1 MRERVIGAAGV
12 VVVGLVPIISGG
24 PVFAVM
30 MTLLCLVGYREYLT
44 IASLIGTRSTASGY
58 VIVPLFAIVAW
69 TGFSARGLLVTC
81 ALAVA
86 LPLWRALVRSAD
98 GRSASLV
105 DWGLGTAG
113 TFYLGLPLLA
123 AIELRQTGGPVSE
136 ASATWVTGLAGAL
149 AGDWVTHPRGLA
161 WLLSLVLLTWGA
173 DTGAFLVGRRFG
185 RRLLMPAVSPKK
197 TVEGAAGGIAAA
209 AATMAIASAVFGLGL
224 PTVAAVAIGCV
235 LGAAGQVGDLAQSLM
250 KRQAGVKDSGT
261 LIRGHG
267 GVLDRIDA
275 LVVVLVAG
283 LFVRDFAD
291 VLWAPGS

>member
-1 MRERVIGAAGV
+1 MRERVTGAVGV

-30 MTLLCLVGYREYLT
+30 MTLLCLIGYREYLT

-58 VIVPLFAIVAW
+58 VIVPLFGIVAW
-69 TGFSARGLLVTC
+69 TGFSARGLLATC

-136 ASATWVTGLAGAL
+136 AWITDLAGAL
-149 AGDWVTHPRGLA
+149 AGDWATQPRGLA
-161 WLLSLVLLTWGA
+161 WLLSLVLMTWGA
-173 DTGAFLVGRRFG
+173 DTGAYLVGRRFG
-185 RRLLMPAVSPKK
+185 HRLLMPTVSPKK
-197 TVEGAAGGIAAA
+197 TVEGAVGGIAAA
-209 AATMAIASAVFGLGL
+209 AATMAIASAAFGLGL
-224 PTVAAVAIGCV
+224 PTVVAIAI
-235 LGAAGQVGDLAQSLM
+235 GAALGIVGQVGDLAQSLM
-250 KRQAGVKDSGT
+250 KRQAGIKDSGT

-267 GVLDRIDA
+267 GVMDRIDA

-291 VLWAPGS
+291 TLWAPGA